1 MNENVLWQ
9 MTFGPRDRICCTSFD
24 TFFLRVY
31 KVWIL
36 LQEKSRLTKQFSK
49 FDVVK
54 DKIKAEN
61 IFYASPLVVRNKE
74 KMHIFLHNLTWFP
87 LSRQIGLT
95 WSAML
100 AGTLLAI
107 VMMATSLCW
116 KWLNFNCATLLSLLL
131 IFINNMLKVSHIHGF
146 SMKSF
151 PLLFLTHQ
159 LHGRG

>member
-1 MNENVLWQ
+1 MWS
-9 MTFGPRDRICCTSFD
+9 RI
-24 TFFLRVY
+24 
-31 KVWIL
+31 
-36 LQEKSRLTKQFSK
+36 KSRL
-49 FDVVK
+49 
-54 DKIKAEN
+54 KI
-61 IFYASPLVVRNKE
+61 IYASPLVVRNKE

-131 IFINNMLKVSHIHGF
+131 IFINYMLKVSYIHGF
-146 SMKSF
+146 SMRSF

-159 LHGRG
+159 SSWPRIKILSIMFLDAKHFYNRSLDSLSISLDLSVFSSRRGYRILSLVGR